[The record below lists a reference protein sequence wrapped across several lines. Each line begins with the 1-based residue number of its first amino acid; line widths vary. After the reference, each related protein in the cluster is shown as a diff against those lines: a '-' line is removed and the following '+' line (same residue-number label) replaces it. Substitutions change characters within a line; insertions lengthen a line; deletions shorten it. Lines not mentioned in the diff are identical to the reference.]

1 VRHIVAAA
9 CAPKEEGGLGYR
21 AAVIN
26 FRGCAGVPLTSP
38 RLYSAACTDDLAC
51 GALYIS
57 SLFPKAKLIGVGF
70 SLGANVVT
78 RYLGE
83 EGVNSR
89 LAGGCVLAC
98 VGTPPRVSPGLSNP

>member
-1 VRHIVAAA
+1 MLS
-9 CAPKEEGGLGYR
+9 KEEGGLGYR

-51 GALYIS
+51 GALFVS
-57 SLFPKAKLIGVGF
+57 KMFPKAKLVGIGF
-70 SLGANVVT
+70 SLGANVIT
-78 RYLGE
+78 KYLGE

-89 LAGGCVLAC
+89 LAGACVLAC
-98 VGTPPRVSPGLSNP
+98 LSSDSPLTLTVLIFR